1 MAAKK
6 KSGDAEAKP
15 FPLEVNGARGE
26 VPLWIDD
33 VPPVVAAEMG
43 RLAAVSAR
51 LECKS
56 FQDLF
61 IRLSGVEAAATL
73 AGIDLLVVRGDR
85 LAAIEKLKL
94 KHFSACATPLRHNAR
109 FRVDGNQA
117 CITWRWPCS

>member
-6 KSGDAEAKP
+6 KSGDAEENP

-33 VPPVVAAEMG
+33 VPLVVAAEMG

-94 KHFSACATPLRHNAR
+94 KHFSACANA
-109 FRVDGNQA
+109 FSSALSHHFDGDEGNVEA
-117 CITWRWPCS
+117 AGRAA